1 MSVPL
6 IPSSYCL
13 PWPVGANITG
23 NELMRYSSILDT
35 IGNTPLVELKS
46 FSPHLGVQ
54 IFAKLEGVNPSGSIK
69 DRIAKKMIEEAEAS
83 GRLTSDSILL
93 EPTSGNTGIA
103 LAMIARV
110 KGYPFI
116 AVLPDNVTQERRQM
130 LELYGAR
137 IILSDG
143 TLGSNGAVKL
153 ARDLASKDDR
163 YVMLYQ
169 YGNEA
174 NPRAHYE
181 GTALEI
187 INDLPDLDVFVAGL
201 GTGGTLTGNA
211 RRLKEYNP
219 AIRIVAAEPLQGD
232 AVQGLRSL
240 EDGFVPPVLDQSL
253 LDARILVSSR
263 DAIRRTRQLKDQE
276 GIFAGP
282 SCGAA
287 LHAALRVAA
296 SMERGKIVVIL
307 ADGGWKYLSEDLW
320 TRDLDQLEDDL
331 EAKLLW

>member
-6 IPSSYCL
+6 TPSSCCL
-13 PWPVGANITG
+13 PWLVGANTTG

-46 FSPHLGVQ
+46 FSPRPGVQ

-83 GRLTSDSILL
+83 GRLTPGSILL

-153 ARDLASKDDR
+153 AQDLASKDDR

-169 YGNEA
+169 YGNDA

-219 AIRIVAAEPLQGD
+219 AIKIVAAEPLQGD

>member
-1 MSVPL
+1 
-6 IPSSYCL
+6 
-13 PWPVGANITG
+13 
-23 NELMRYSSILDT
+23 MRYGSILET

-46 FSPHLGVQ
+46 FSPRPGVQ
-54 IFAKLEGVNPSGSIK
+54 IFAKLEGMNPSGSIK
-69 DRIAKKMIEEAEAS
+69 DRIALKMILEAEAS
-83 GRLTSDSILL
+83 GKLKPGSILL

-103 LAMIARV
+103 LAMISRV
-110 KGYPFI
+110 KGYKFV
-116 AVLPDNVTQERRQM
+116 AVMPDNVTRERRQM
-130 LELYGAR
+130 LELYGAK
-137 IILSDG
+137 IIFSDG
-143 TLGSNGAVKL
+143 RQGSNGAVRLAQKL
-153 ARDLASKDDR
+153 AQEDER

-169 YGNEA
+169 YGNSA
-174 NPRAHYE
+174 NPGAHYD

-187 INDLPDLDVFVAGL
+187 IKDLPDLDVFVAGL

-219 AIRIVAAEPLQGD
+219 AIKVVAAEPLQGD
-232 AVQGLRSL
+232 GVQGLRSL
-240 EDGFVPPVLDQSL
+240 EDGFVPPVLDLSL
-253 LDARILVSSR
+253 LDARILVTGG

-296 SMERGKIVVIL
+296 SMEQGKIVVIL

-320 TRDLDQLEDDL
+320 TRELDELEDDL
-331 EAKLLW
+331 EAKILW

>member
-1 MSVPL
+1 ML
-6 IPSSYCL
+6 
-13 PWPVGANITG
+13 
-23 NELMRYSSILDT
+23 YSSILDT
-35 IGNTPLVELKS
+35 IGNTPMVELKS
-46 FSPHLGVQ
+46 FSPRPGVQ
-54 IFAKLEGVNPSGSIK
+54 IYAKLEGVNPSGSIK

-83 GRLTSDSILL
+83 GELTHDKILL

-110 KGYPFI
+110 KGYAFT
-116 AVLPDNVTQERRQM
+116 AVMPDNVTEERRKM
-130 LELYGAR
+130 LELYGAT
-137 IILSDG
+137 IIFSDG
-143 TLGSNGAVKL
+143 STGSNGAVKL
-153 ARDLASKDDR
+153 AKEIAAANDR
-163 YVMLYQ
+163 YFMLYQ

-174 NPRAHYE
+174 NPRAHYD

-187 INDLPDLDVFVAGL
+187 IHDLPDLDVFVAGL
-201 GTGGTLTGNA
+201 GTGGTITGNG

-219 AIRIVAAEPLQGD
+219 AIKVVAAEPLQGEG
-232 AVQGLRSL
+232 VQGLRSL

-253 LDARILVSSR
+253 LDAKILVMGS

-287 LHAALRVAA
+287 LHAALRVGA
-296 SMERGKIVVIL
+296 SMEQGKIVVIL

-320 TRDLDQLEDDL
+320 TRELDELEEDL

>member
-1 MSVPL
+1 
-6 IPSSYCL
+6 
-13 PWPVGANITG
+13 
-23 NELMRYSSILDT
+23 MRYGSILET

-46 FSPHLGVQ
+46 FSPRPGVE
-54 IFAKLEGVNPSGSIK
+54 IYAKLEGANPSGSVK
-69 DRIAKKMIEEAEAS
+69 DRVALRMIQEAEA
-83 GRLTSDSILL
+83 GGHLKPGSILL
-93 EPTSGNTGIA
+93 EPTSGNTGIS
-103 LAMIARV
+103 LAMISRI
-110 KGYPFI
+110 KGYQFV
-116 AVLPDNVTQERRQM
+116 AVMPDNVTRERRQI
-130 LELYGAR
+130 LELYGAQ
-137 IILSDG
+137 IIFSDG
-143 TLGSNGAVKL
+143 AQGSNGAVRLAKEL
-153 ARDLASKDDR
+153 AARDER

-169 YGNEA
+169 YGNQA

-181 GTALEI
+181 GTAVEI
-187 INDLPDLDVFVAGL
+187 IKDLPDLDVFVAGL

-219 AIRIVAAEPLQGD
+219 AIRIVAAEPQQGEG
-232 AVQGLRSL
+232 VQGLRSL

-253 LDARILVSSR
+253 LDAKLLVSAS

-287 LHAALRVAA
+287 LHAAIRVA
-296 SMERGKIVVIL
+296 SSLEHGKIVVIL

-320 TRDLDQLEDDL
+320 TRDLKDIEEDL

>member
-1 MSVPL
+1 
-6 IPSSYCL
+6 
-13 PWPVGANITG
+13 
-23 NELMRYSSILDT
+23 MRYSSILDT

-46 FSPHLGVQ
+46 FSPHPDVQ
-54 IFAKLEGVNPSGSIK
+54 IFAKLEGFNPSGSVK
-69 DRIAKKMIEEAEAS
+69 DRIAKMMIEEAEAS
-83 GRLTSDSILL
+83 GNVKPGSILL

-110 KGYPFI
+110 KGYEFI
-116 AVLPDNVTQERRQM
+116 AVMPDNVTQERRKM
-130 LELYGAR
+130 LELFGAY
-137 IILSDG
+137 IIYSDG
-143 TLGSNGAVKL
+143 SLGSNGAVKL
-153 ARDLASKDDR
+153 AQELASQDDK

-169 YGNEA
+169 YGNDA

-187 INDLPDLDVFVAGL
+187 IRDLPDLDVFVAGL
-201 GTGGTLTGNA
+201 GTGGTLTGNG

-219 AIRIVAAEPLQGD
+219 TIKIVAAEPLQGEG
-232 AVQGLRSL
+232 VQGLRSL
-240 EDGFVPPVLDQSL
+240 EDGFVPPVFDQSL
-253 LDARILVSSR
+253 LDSKILVSAR
-263 DAIRRTRQLKDQE
+263 DAIYRTRQLKDQE

-296 SMERGKIVVIL
+296 TMDRGKIVVIL

>member
-1 MSVPL
+1 
-6 IPSSYCL
+6 
-13 PWPVGANITG
+13 
-23 NELMRYSSILDT
+23 MRYSSILDT

-46 FSPHLGVQ
+46 FSPRPGVQ
-54 IFAKLEGVNPSGSIK
+54 IFAKLEGFNPSGSVK
-69 DRIAKKMIEEAEAS
+69 DRIAKLMIEEAEAS
-83 GRLTSDSILL
+83 GSIKPDSILL

-110 KGYPFI
+110 KGYAFT
-116 AVLPDNVTQERRQM
+116 AVMPDNVTQERRQM
-130 LELYGAR
+130 LELYGAN
-137 IILSDG
+137 IVYSDG
-143 TLGSNGAVKL
+143 ALGSNGAVKL
-153 ARDLASKDDR
+153 AQELASKDDR

-181 GTALEI
+181 GTAVELI
-187 INDLPDLDVFVAGL
+187 RDLPDLDVFVAGL

-211 RRLKEYNP
+211 RRLKEHNP
-219 AIRIVAAEPLQGD
+219 AIKIVAAEPLQGD
-232 AVQGLRSL
+232 GVQGLRSL

-253 LDARILVSSR
+253 LDVKILVSAR

-287 LHAALRVAA
+287 LHAALRVA
-296 SMERGKIVVIL
+296 STMDRGKIVVIL
-307 ADGGWKYLSEDLW
+307 SDGGWKYLSEDLW

-331 EAKLLW
+331 EDILLW

>member
-1 MSVPL
+1 
-6 IPSSYCL
+6 
-13 PWPVGANITG
+13 
-23 NELMRYSSILDT
+23 MRYGSILET

-46 FSPHLGVQ
+46 FSPRPGVQ
-54 IFAKLEGVNPSGSIK
+54 IFAKLEGMNPSGSIK
-69 DRIAKKMIEEAEAS
+69 DRIALKMIQEAEAS
-83 GRLTSDSILL
+83 GKLKPGSILL

-103 LAMIARV
+103 LAMISRV
-110 KGYPFI
+110 KGYKFV
-116 AVLPDNVTQERRQM
+116 AVMPDNVTKERRQM
-130 LELYGAR
+130 LELYGAK
-137 IILSDG
+137 IVFSDG
-143 TLGSNGAVKL
+143 RQGSNGAVRLAQKL
-153 ARDLASKDDR
+153 AQEDER

-169 YGNEA
+169 YGNSA
-174 NPRAHYE
+174 NPGAHYD

-187 INDLPDLDVFVAGL
+187 IKDLPDLDVFVAGL

-219 AIRIVAAEPLQGD
+219 AIKVVAAEPLQGD
-232 AVQGLRSL
+232 GVQGLRSL

-253 LDARILVSSR
+253 LDAKILVTGG

-296 SMERGKIVVIL
+296 SMQQGKIVVIL

-320 TRDLDQLEDDL
+320 TRELDELEDDL
-331 EAKLLW
+331 EAKILW

>member
-1 MSVPL
+1 
-6 IPSSYCL
+6 
-13 PWPVGANITG
+13 
-23 NELMRYSSILDT
+23 MRYGSILET

-46 FSPHLGVQ
+46 FSPRPGVE
-54 IFAKLEGVNPSGSIK
+54 IYAKLEGANPSGSVK
-69 DRIAKKMIEEAEAS
+69 DRVALRMIQEAEA
-83 GRLTSDSILL
+83 GGQLKPGSILL
-93 EPTSGNTGIA
+93 EPTSGNTGIS
-103 LAMIARV
+103 LAMISRI
-110 KGYPFI
+110 KGYQFV
-116 AVLPDNVTQERRQM
+116 AVMPDNVTRERRQI
-130 LELYGAR
+130 LELYGAQ
-137 IILSDG
+137 IIFSDG
-143 TLGSNGAVKL
+143 AQGSNGAVRLAKEL
-153 ARDLASKDDR
+153 AARDER

-169 YGNEA
+169 YGNQA

-181 GTALEI
+181 GTAVEI
-187 INDLPDLDVFVAGL
+187 IKDLPDLDVFVAGL

-219 AIRIVAAEPLQGD
+219 AIRIVAAEPQQGEG
-232 AVQGLRSL
+232 VQGLRSL

-253 LDARILVSSR
+253 LDAKLLVSAS

-287 LHAALRVAA
+287 LHAAIRVA
-296 SMERGKIVVIL
+296 SSLEHGKIVVIL

-320 TRDLDQLEDDL
+320 TRDLKDIEEDL

>member
-1 MSVPL
+1 
-6 IPSSYCL
+6 
-13 PWPVGANITG
+13 
-23 NELMRYSSILDT
+23 MRYSSILET

-46 FSPHLGVQ
+46 FSPRPDVQ
-54 IFAKLEGVNPSGSIK
+54 IFGKLEGFNPSGSVK
-69 DRIAKKMIEEAEAS
+69 DRVAKKMIEEAEADD
-83 GRLTSDSILL
+83 RLKPGTILL

-110 KGYPFI
+110 KGYQFV
-116 AVLPDNVTQERRQM
+116 AVMPDNVTRERRQM
-130 LELYGAR
+130 LELYGAQ
-137 IILSDG
+137 IVFSDG
-143 TLGSNGAVKL
+143 RLGSNGAVRL
-153 ARDLASKDDR
+153 AKQLASEDER

-181 GTALEI
+181 GTAVEI
-187 INDLPDLDVFVAGL
+187 IRDLPDLDVFVAGL

-219 AIRIVAAEPLQGD
+219 AIKIVAAEPLQGEG
-232 AVQGLRSL
+232 VQGLRSL

-253 LDARILVSSR
+253 LDAKILVMGG

-287 LHAALRVAA
+287 LHAALRVAN
-296 SMERGKIVVIL
+296 SIEHGKIVVLL

-320 TRDLDQLEDDL
+320 TRDLEELEDTL
-331 EAKLLW
+331 EEKVLW

>member
-1 MSVPL
+1 
-6 IPSSYCL
+6 
-13 PWPVGANITG
+13 
-23 NELMRYSSILDT
+23 MRYGSIIET

-46 FSPHLGVQ
+46 FSPHPGVE
-54 IFAKLEGVNPSGSIK
+54 IYAKLEGTNPSGSVK
-69 DRIAKKMIEEAEAS
+69 DRVAKQMIEEAEAS
-83 GRLTSDSILL
+83 GRLSAGAVLL
-93 EPTSGNTGIA
+93 EPTSGNTGIS
-103 LAMIARV
+103 LAMLARI
-110 KGYPFI
+110 KGYQFV
-116 AVLPDNVTQERRQM
+116 AVMPDNVTRERRQL

-137 IILSDG
+137 IVYSDG
-143 TLGSNGAVKL
+143 SQGSNGAVRL
-153 ARDLASKDDR
+153 ATEMAKQDDR

-169 YGNEA
+169 YGNPA

-187 INDLPDLDVFVAGL
+187 IRDLPDLDVFVAGL

-219 AIRIVAAEPLQGD
+219 AIKVVAAEPMQGD
-232 AVQGLRSL
+232 GVQGLRSL
-240 EDGFVPPVLDQSL
+240 EDGFVPPVLDLSL
-253 LDARILVSSR
+253 LDAKILVR
-263 DAIRRTRQLKDQE
+263 NMDAIRRTRQLKDQE

-296 SMERGKIVVIL
+296 TLERGKIVTIL

-320 TRDLDQLEDDL
+320 TIDLEAAEESL

>member
-1 MSVPL
+1 
-6 IPSSYCL
+6 
-13 PWPVGANITG
+13 
-23 NELMRYSSILDT
+23 MRYGSILET

-46 FSPHLGVQ
+46 FSPRLGVQ
-54 IFAKLEGVNPSGSIK
+54 IFAKLEGMNPSGSIK
-69 DRIAKKMIEEAEAS
+69 DRIALKMIQEAEAS
-83 GRLTSDSILL
+83 GKLKPGSILL

-103 LAMIARV
+103 LAMISRV
-110 KGYPFI
+110 KGYKFV
-116 AVLPDNVTQERRQM
+116 AVMPDNVTKERRQM
-130 LELYGAR
+130 LELYGAK
-137 IILSDG
+137 IVFSDG
-143 TLGSNGAVKL
+143 RQGSNGAVRLAQKL
-153 ARDLASKDDR
+153 AQEDER

-169 YGNEA
+169 YGNSA
-174 NPRAHYE
+174 NPGAHYD

-187 INDLPDLDVFVAGL
+187 IKDLPDLDVFVAGL

-219 AIRIVAAEPLQGD
+219 AIKVIAAEPLQGD
-232 AVQGLRSL
+232 GVQGLRSL

-253 LDARILVSSR
+253 LDAKILVTGG

-296 SMERGKIVVIL
+296 SMQQGKIVVIL

-320 TRDLDQLEDDL
+320 TRELDELEDDL
-331 EAKLLW
+331 EAKILW

>member
-1 MSVPL
+1 
-6 IPSSYCL
+6 
-13 PWPVGANITG
+13 
-23 NELMRYSSILDT
+23 MRYSSILDT
-35 IGNTPLVELKS
+35 IGNTPLVELQS
-46 FSPHLGVQ
+46 FSPQPGVQ
-54 IFAKLEGVNPSGSIK
+54 IFAKLEGANPSGSVK
-69 DRIAKKMIEEAEAS
+69 DRIAKLMIEEAEAS
-83 GRLTSDSILL
+83 GQITSDSILL

-110 KGYPFI
+110 KGYRFT
-116 AVLPDNVTQERRQM
+116 AVMPDNVTRERRQM
-130 LELYGAR
+130 LELYGAN
-137 IILSDG
+137 IIFSDG
-143 TLGSNGAVKL
+143 LLGSNGAVRL
-153 ARDLASKDDR
+153 AQEMAQSDER

-187 INDLPDLDVFVAGL
+187 IQDLPDLDVFVAGL
-201 GTGGTLTGNA
+201 GTGGTITGNA

-219 AIRIVAAEPLQGD
+219 AIKIVAAEPLQGEG
-232 AVQGLRSL
+232 VQGLRSL
-240 EDGFVPPVLDQSL
+240 EDGFVPPVLDASL
-253 LDARILVSSR
+253 IDAKILVTAV

-287 LHAALRVAA
+287 LHAALRVAE
-296 SMERGKIVVIL
+296 SLERGKIVVIL

-320 TRDLDQLEDDL
+320 TRNLDDLEEDL
-331 EAKLLW
+331 EAKILW

>member
-1 MSVPL
+1 ML
-6 IPSSYCL
+6 
-13 PWPVGANITG
+13 
-23 NELMRYSSILDT
+23 YSSILDT

-46 FSPHLGVQ
+46 FSPRTGVQ
-54 IFAKLEGVNPSGSIK
+54 IFGKLEGANPSGSVK
-69 DRIAKKMIEEAEAS
+69 DRIAMKMIEEAEAE
-83 GRLTSDSILL
+83 GRLKPGAILL

-110 KGYPFI
+110 KAYPFV
-116 AVLPDNVTQERRQM
+116 AVMPDNVTQERRQM
-130 LELYGAR
+130 LELYGAQ
-137 IILSDG
+137 IVFSDG
-143 TLGSNGAVKL
+143 ALGSNGAVRL
-153 ARDLASKDDR
+153 AQELASTDDR

-169 YGNEA
+169 YGNDA

-181 GTALEI
+181 GTAQEI
-187 INDLPDLDVFVAGL
+187 IRDLPDLDVFVAGL

-219 AIRIVAAEPLQGD
+219 AIKIVAAEPLQGEG
-232 AVQGLRSL
+232 VQGLRSL
-240 EDGFVPPVLDQSL
+240 EDGFIPPVLDQSL
-253 LDARILVSSR
+253 LDAKILVSSL

-296 SMERGKIVVIL
+296 TMERGKLVVIL

-320 TRDLDQLEDDL
+320 TRDLDTLEDELGDT
-331 EAKLLW
+331 LLW

>member
-1 MSVPL
+1 
-6 IPSSYCL
+6 
-13 PWPVGANITG
+13 
-23 NELMRYSSILDT
+23 MRYSSILDT

-46 FSPHLGVQ
+46 FSPRPGVQ

-83 GRLTSDSILL
+83 GRLTPGSILL

-169 YGNEA
+169 YGNDA

>member
-1 MSVPL
+1 
-6 IPSSYCL
+6 
-13 PWPVGANITG
+13 
-23 NELMRYSSILDT
+23 MRYSNILDT

-46 FSPHLGVQ
+46 FSPRPGVQ

-69 DRIAKKMIEEAEAS
+69 DRIAKKMVEEAEAA
-83 GRLTSDSILL
+83 GKLTPGSILL

-110 KGYPFI
+110 KGYQFV
-116 AVLPDNVTQERRQM
+116 AVMPDNVTQERRQM
-130 LELYGAR
+130 LELYGAQ
-137 IILSDG
+137 IIYSDG
-143 TLGSNGAVKL
+143 ASGSNGAVKL
-153 ARDLASKDDR
+153 AKELARADDR

-169 YGNEA
+169 YGNHA
-174 NPRAHYE
+174 NPCAHYE
-181 GTALEI
+181 GTAVEI
-187 INDLPDLDVFVAGL
+187 IEDLPDLDVFVAGL
-201 GTGGTLTGNA
+201 GTGGTLTGA
-211 RRLKEYNP
+211 GRRLKAYNP
-219 AIRIVAAEPLQGD
+219 AIKIVAAEPLQGD
-232 AVQGLRSL
+232 RVQGLRSL

-253 LDARILVSSR
+253 LDARILVSSG

-320 TRDLDQLEDDL
+320 TRDLGQLEDDL
-331 EAKLLW
+331 EGVLLW

>member
-1 MSVPL
+1 
-6 IPSSYCL
+6 
-13 PWPVGANITG
+13 
-23 NELMRYSSILDT
+23 MRYSSILDT

-46 FSPHLGVQ
+46 FSPRPGVQ
-54 IFAKLEGVNPSGSIK
+54 IFAKLEGANPSGSIK
-69 DRIAKKMIEEAEAS
+69 DRIARKMIEEAEAS
-83 GRLTSDSILL
+83 GQITSDSIML
-93 EPTSGNTGIA
+93 EPPRGNTGIA

-110 KGYPFI
+110 KGYRFT
-116 AVLPDNVTQERRQM
+116 AVMPDNVTRERRQM
-130 LELYGAR
+130 LELYGA
-137 IILSDG
+137 IIIFSDG
-143 TLGSNGAVKL
+143 LQGSNGAVRL
-153 ARDLASKDDR
+153 AQEMAQSDER

-187 INDLPDLDVFVAGL
+187 IQDLPDLDVFVAGL
-201 GTGGTLTGNA
+201 GTGGTITGNA

-219 AIRIVAAEPLQGD
+219 AIKIVAAEPVQGEG
-232 AVQGLRSL
+232 VQGLRSL
-240 EDGFVPPVLDQSL
+240 EDGFVPPVLEQSV
-253 LDARILVSSR
+253 LDAKILVTGR

-287 LHAALRVAA
+287 LHAALRVA
-296 SMERGKIVVIL
+296 STMDHGKIVVIL
-307 ADGGWKYLSEDLW
+307 SDGGWKYLSEDLW

-331 EAKLLW
+331 EEILLW

>member
-1 MSVPL
+1 
-6 IPSSYCL
+6 
-13 PWPVGANITG
+13 
-23 NELMRYSSILDT
+23 MRYSSILDT

-46 FSPHLGVQ
+46 FSPHPGVQ

-83 GRLTSDSILL
+83 GRLTPGSILL

-153 ARDLASKDDR
+153 AQDLASKDDR

-169 YGNEA
+169 YGNDA

-201 GTGGTLTGNA
+201 GTGGTLTGNG

>member
-1 MSVPL
+1 
-6 IPSSYCL
+6 
-13 PWPVGANITG
+13 
-23 NELMRYSSILDT
+23 MRYSSILDA
-35 IGNTPLVELKS
+35 IGNTPLIELKI
-46 FSPHLGVQ
+46 FSPHPGVQ

-69 DRIAKKMIEEAEAS
+69 DRIAKLMVEEAEADGKIKPGS
-83 GRLTSDSILL
+83 VLL

-110 KGYPFI
+110 KGYPFT
-116 AVLPDNVTQERRQM
+116 AVMPENVTQERRQM
-130 LELYGAR
+130 LELYGAQ
-137 IILSDG
+137 IIYSDG
-143 TLGSNGAVKL
+143 ALGSNGAVKL
-153 ARDLASKDDR
+153 VQELASKDDR
-163 YVMLYQ
+163 YLMLYQ

-181 GTALEI
+181 GTAVEI
-187 INDLPDLDVFVAGL
+187 IEDLPDLDVFVAGL

-219 AIRIVAAEPLQGD
+219 AIKVVAAEPMQGD
-232 AVQGLRSL
+232 GVQGLRSL

-253 LDARILVSSR
+253 LDAKILVSSV
-263 DAIRRTRQLKDQE
+263 DSIRRTRQLKDQE

-287 LHAALRVAA
+287 LHAALPAA
-296 SMERGKIVVIL
+296 AGLEHGKIVVIL

>member
-1 MSVPL
+1 
-6 IPSSYCL
+6 
-13 PWPVGANITG
+13 
-23 NELMRYSSILDT
+23 MRYGSILET

-46 FSPHLGVQ
+46 FSPRPGVQ
-54 IFAKLEGVNPSGSIK
+54 IFAKLEGFNPSGSVK
-69 DRIAKKMIEEAEAS
+69 DRIAKMMIEEAEANGKIKPGS
-83 GRLTSDSILL
+83 HLL

-110 KGYPFI
+110 KGYPFT
-116 AVLPDNVTQERRQM
+116 AVMPDNVTQERRQM
-130 LELYGAR
+130 LELYGAN
-137 IILSDG
+137 IVYSDG
-143 TLGSNGAVKL
+143 ALGSNGAVRL
-153 ARDLASKDDR
+153 AQELASKDDR
-163 YVMLYQ
+163 IVMLYQ

-181 GTALEI
+181 GTAVEI
-187 INDLPDLDVFVAGL
+187 IKDLPDLDVFVAGL

-219 AIRIVAAEPLQGD
+219 EIKIVAAEPLQGD
-232 AVQGLRSL
+232 GVQGLRSL

-253 LDARILVSSR
+253 LDTRILVSGR

-287 LHAALRVAA
+287 LHAALRIA
-296 SMERGKIVVIL
+296 STMDRGKIVVIL

-320 TRDLDQLEDDL
+320 TRNLDQLEDDL
-331 EAKLLW
+331 EDLLLW

>member
-1 MSVPL
+1 
-6 IPSSYCL
+6 
-13 PWPVGANITG
+13 
-23 NELMRYSSILDT
+23 MRYSSILDT

-46 FSPHLGVQ
+46 FSPRPSVQ

-83 GRLTSDSILL
+83 GKLTPGSILL

-143 TLGSNGAVKL
+143 TQGSNGAVKL
-153 ARDLASKDDR
+153 AQDLASKDDR

-169 YGNEA
+169 YGNDA

-181 GTALEI
+181 GTSLEI

-201 GTGGTLTGNA
+201 GTGGTLTGNG

>member
-1 MSVPL
+1 ML
-6 IPSSYCL
+6 
-13 PWPVGANITG
+13 
-23 NELMRYSSILDT
+23 YSSILDT

-46 FSPHLGVQ
+46 FSPRPGVQ

-83 GRLTSDSILL
+83 GKLTRDSILL

-110 KGYPFI
+110 KGYQFT
-116 AVLPDNVTQERRQM
+116 AVMPDNVTRERRQM
-130 LELYGAR
+130 LELYGAK
-137 IILSDG
+137 IIFSDG
-143 TLGSNGAVKL
+143 ALGSNGAVKL
-153 ARDLASKDDR
+153 AQQLAQSDER
-163 YVMLYQ
+163 YFMLYQ

-174 NPRAHYE
+174 NPGAHYD
-181 GTALEI
+181 GTAAEI
-187 INDLPDLDVFVAGL
+187 IKDLPDLDVFVAGL
-201 GTGGTLTGNA
+201 GTGGTLTGTA

-219 AIRIVAAEPLQGD
+219 AIKVVAAEPLQGD
-232 AVQGLRSL
+232 RVQGLRSL

-253 LDARILVSSR
+253 LDAKILVSSR

-296 SMERGKIVVIL
+296 SMEHGKIVVIL
-307 ADGGWKYLSEDLW
+307 SDGGWKYLSEDLW

-331 EAKLLW
+331 EEILLW